1 MRAVAV
7 HQQQT
12 GLAAFA
18 PGQGFKA
25 RAGDLVKA
33 GFWFGREG
41 FTEPGWG
48 RRLPPFECGEKSAA
62 MGLGHGVSRVGV
74 IVNRIVVGL
83 SDDIFC
89 AAHQV

>member
-1 MRAVAV
+1 MCAVAV

-33 GFWFGREG
+33 GFWFGFEG
-41 FTEPGWG
+41 FTEPGWAAVAALRA
-48 RRLPPFECGEKSAA
+48 RREVRR
-62 MGLGHGVSRVGV
+62 HGIRSWVS
-74 IVNRIVVGL
+74 
-83 SDDIFC
+83 
-89 AAHQV
+89 